1 MKLISLSLPITMNMT
16 VYKNLEEKKPAIE
29 NTRCFKDYGM
39 NENTLHLPLHTGT
52 HVDYPLHAIDNG
64 KSSSDY
70 DIFPAIFKGY
80 VLDLSFNTHEFIA
93 IEHIKNLDL
102 SEVEA
107 VFFKTRKGPMEF
119 FDFEFPWLEKE
130 GAAWISRLSLKFVG
144 IDQLGIE
151 RNQPH
156 HETHISLLEKDILI
170 IEGLNLSEMEDGIHD
185 FLALTLQIKDV
196 EAEPVVVYEL
206 V

>member
-16 VYKNLEEKKPAIE
+16 VYKNREEKKPAIE
-29 NTRCFKDYGM
+29 NTQCFKDDGI

-52 HVDYPLHAIDNG
+52 HVDYPLHVIDNG

-70 DIFPAIFKGY
+70 GVFPIIFKGY
-80 VLDLSFNTHEFIA
+80 VLDLSMNTPVVIGLEEVI
-93 IEHIKNLDL
+93 NLDL

-130 GAAWISRLSLKFVG
+130 GATWLSNLSLKFVG

-156 HETHISLLEKDILI
+156 HETHISLLEKDTLI
-170 IEGLNLSEMEDGIHD
+170 IEGLNLSDIEEGIHD

>member
-1 MKLISLSLPITMNMT
+1 MKLIALSLPITMNMV
-16 VYKNLEEKKPAIE
+16 VYKNREEKKPAIE
-29 NTRCFKDYGM
+29 NMRCFKDDGM

-52 HVDYPLHAIDNG
+52 HVDYPLHAIDGG

-70 DIFPAIFKGY
+70 DVFPAIFKGY
-80 VLDLSFNTHEFIA
+80 VLDLSLDSHESIGL
-93 IEHIKNLDL
+93 EHINNLDL

-130 GAAWISRLSLKFVG
+130 GAAWLSRLPLKFVG

-151 RNQPH
+151 RNQPG
-156 HETHISLLEKDILI
+156 HETHISLLGRDILI
-170 IEGLNLSEMEDGIHD
+170 IEGLNLSEIEEGTHN
-185 FLALTLQIKDV
+185 FLAITLQIKDV
-196 EAEPVVVYEL
+196 EAEPAMLYKIL
-206 V
+206 